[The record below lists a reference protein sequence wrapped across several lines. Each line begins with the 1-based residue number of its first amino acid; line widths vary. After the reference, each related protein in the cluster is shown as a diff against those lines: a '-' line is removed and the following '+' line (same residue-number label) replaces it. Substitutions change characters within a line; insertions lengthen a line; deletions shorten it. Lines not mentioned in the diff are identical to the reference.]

1 MTIIDDINST
11 RYLCMVNGAQERMQ
25 FNQLQVQ
32 NTANLYRKTAFQ
44 ELLKGMYGASKQ
56 NEEIYTKSLTV
67 LHVN

>member
-1 MTIIDDINST
+1 
-11 RYLCMVNGAQERMQ
+11 MVNGAQERMQ